1 MSEPGT
7 RGWRPRRLSAIT
19 AVPKKLKPWLDEP
32 GSLTR
37 RLRGIAGQ
45 QFRVQ
50 VIRECWV
57 QPWPDERA
65 RLAVSEPRKVWL
77 REVELC
83 RGSTPLVYARSI
95 IPVSSLHGPL
105 QRLRQLGARP
115 LGALLFGRY
124 PVARG
129 PIEVAPVTRE
139 SRLGLAAGLGG
150 QAASAWARRSIFHI
164 GRRPLLITEVFLPAL
179 LEELTHAG

>member
-37 RLRGIAGQ
+37 RLRGIAGAR
-45 QFRVQ
+45 FRVR

-57 QPWPDERA
+57 QPWPDERS
-65 RLAVSEPRKVWL
+65 RLAVPTSRKVWL

-83 RGSTPLVYARSI
+83 RDSTPLVYARSI
-95 IPVSSLHGPL
+95 IPVSSLNGPL
-105 QRLRQLGARP
+105 RRFRQLGAQP
-115 LGALLFGRY
+115 LGTLLFGRY

-129 PIEVAPVTRE
+129 VIDVAPVTGQ
-139 SRLGLAAGLGG
+139 SRLGVAAGLEEAGT
-150 QAASAWARRSIFHI
+150 SAWARRSIFRI
-164 GRRPLLITEVFLPAL
+164 GGRPLLITEVFLPAL
-179 LEELTHAG
+179 LEELSNAG

>member
-45 QFRVQ
+45 QFRVR

-65 RLAVSEPRKVWL
+65 RLAVREPRKVWL

-105 QRLRQLGARP
+105 RRFRRLGARP

-129 PIEVAPVTRE
+129 PIEVAPVPRE
-139 SRLGLAAGLGG
+139 SRLGLSASFGG
-150 QAASAWARRSIFHI
+150 KATSAWARRSIFRI
-164 GRRPLLITEVFLPAL
+164 GGRPLLITEVFLPAL
-179 LEELTHAG
+179 LEELTNVG

>member
-1 MSEPGT
+1 MSDPGT

-37 RLRGIAGQ
+37 RLRGIAGE
-45 QFRVQ
+45 QFRVR

-65 RLAVSEPRKVWL
+65 RLTMPESRKVWL

-83 RGSTPLVYARSI
+83 RGETPLVYARSI

-105 QRLRQLGARP
+105 RRFRQLGARP

-129 PIEVAPVTRE
+129 PIQVAPVLKD
-139 SRLGLAAGLGG
+139 SRLGITAGLQG
-150 QAASAWARRSIFHI
+150 QNTSAWARRSIFSI
-164 GRRPLLITEVFLPAL
+164 AGRPLLITEVFLPAL
-179 LEELTHAG
+179 LEELTDAC